1 MLKMTQTR
9 ATSGCVIISSMSNPV
24 EDLKIK
30 HGTLE
35 VWSHIEEA
43 SKIGFSAVDPE
54 RVPLFKWFGI
64 YGQKPNE
71 EGNFMMRIKIPGGRL
86 TITQLEKVN
95 EIAER
100 YARGIADITT
110 RQAIQ
115 LHWIR
120 IENIPTILKEL
131 ASVGM
136 DTAGGCGDILR
147 NVTGCPLAGLLPD
160 EIFDATPELISID
173 KFFTRNKDF
182 SNLPR
187 KYKMSVTGCSTW
199 CSQPDI
205 NCISLV
211 GVKHPSKGELG
222 FTLKVGGG
230 LSTKPMISKNFPVFI
245 KREQAQAVTIAATTV
260 YRDHGFRDKRAKSR
274 IKFLVDEWGVEKFLD
289 ELEKVLG
296 YKLERVPMIRTMDTG
311 VPEYFPSPEVS
322 HHDHLG
328 ISRLRNGNYAVGVAF
343 ISGRSHSPDL
353 GNIAKLVRRYTENGE
368 VRTTNKQNLIIVN
381 VPEENLENLCTEAKV
396 LGLKIEHSAFYR
408 LGVACT
414 GTEFCNLAIVETKS
428 KAKNLLNYLNDRFP
442 DMQEQLM
449 ISVTGCPNNCA
460 QYSIADIGLVGCKVK
475 GDDSGE
481 MQDAFRIFLGGR
493 LCNNAQFGKPLEGR
507 FLHKDI
513 EITLS
518 TLLEYY
524 LNNKKETEVFRDF
537 IDRVGIDTIQV
548 AL

>member
-1 MLKMTQTR
+1 MP
-9 ATSGCVIISSMSNPV
+9 NPV

-64 YGQKPNE
+64 YGQKPNAD
-71 EGNFMMRIKIPGGRL
+71 GYFMMRVKIPGGKL
-86 TITQLEKVN
+86 SIVQLEKLD
-95 EIAER
+95 ELTDR
-100 YARGIADITT
+100 YARGVADITT

-115 LHWIR
+115 WHWLR
-120 IENIPTILKEL
+120 IEDIPTILTEL

-147 NVTGCPLAGLLPD
+147 NVTGCPLAGLLED
-160 EIFDATPELISID
+160 EIFDASSELISID

-187 KYKMSVTGCSTW
+187 KYKMSVTGCATW

-211 GVKHPSKGELG
+211 GVKHPKTGKRG

-230 LSTKPMISKNFPVFI
+230 LSTKPMIAQNFPVFI
-245 KREQAQAVTIAATTV
+245 KREQAQEVAIAATTV
-260 YRDHGFRDKRAKSR
+260 YRDHGFRDKRAQSR
-274 IKFLVDEWGVEKFLD
+274 IKFLINDWGVDKFLD
-289 ELEKVLG
+289 EVEKNLG
-296 YKLERVPMIRTMDTG
+296 YKLERVPVTRTMTTG
-311 VPEYFPSPEVS
+311 ALEYFPSPEVS

-328 ISRLRNGNYAVGVAF
+328 ITKLKNGNYAVGVAF
-343 ISGRSHSPDL
+343 ISGRSYSPDL
-353 GNIAKLVRRYTENGE
+353 GNIASLLRKYTVNGE

-381 VPEENLENLCTEAKV
+381 VPEANLEKLCSEARTM
-396 LGLKIEHSAFYR
+396 GLKIEHSSFSR

-414 GTEFCNLAIVETKS
+414 GTEFCNLAIVETKT
-428 KAKNLLNYLNDRFP
+428 KAKKLFNYLDSKFP
-442 DMQEQLM
+442 GMQEQLM

-475 GDDSGE
+475 DEATAE
-481 MQDAFRIFLGGR
+481 MKDAFRIFLGGR
-493 LCNNAQFGKPLEGR
+493 LCNNAQFAKALDGR
-507 FLHKDI
+507 FLHEEI
-513 EITLS
+513 EITIGS
-518 TLLEYY
+518 LLEYY
-524 LNNKKETEVFRDF
+524 LNNKSNSEAFRDF
-537 IDRVGIDTIQV
+537 VDRIGMETIQND
-548 AL
+548 AFRKKNSQ